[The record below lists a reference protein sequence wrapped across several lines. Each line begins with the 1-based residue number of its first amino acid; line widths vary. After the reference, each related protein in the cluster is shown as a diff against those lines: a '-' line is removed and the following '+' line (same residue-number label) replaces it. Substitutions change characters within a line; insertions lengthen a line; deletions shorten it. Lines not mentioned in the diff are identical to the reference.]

1 MELPIEVGISPT
13 LGIRGLIAA
22 RDIRKGEVI
31 ERCPVVFID
40 NRHAHLVEQ
49 TVFDNVW
56 FEWNKQVSRMPLG
69 YRGLYNH
76 SYKPN
81 AKVHYDY
88 RNRRVVFSALKRIRQ
103 GEELFIN
110 YKGAPDDRS
119 KVTVHFVDGAT
130 HG

>member
-1 MELPIEVGISPT
+1 MEIPLEVGTSPT
-13 LGIRGLIAA
+13 LGIRGLIAT

-40 NRHAHLVEQ
+40 NRHTEALKQ
-49 TVFDNVW
+49 TAINNFW
-56 FEWNKQVSRMPLG
+56 YEWNKQYRCIVLG
-69 YRGLYNH
+69 YGSLYNH

-81 AKVHYDY
+81 AKYHYDY
-88 RNRRVVFSALKRIRQ
+88 RNRRLVYTTLRDIRK

-110 YKGAPDDRS
+110 YNGVPNDRS
-119 KVTVHFVDGAT
+119 KVDDIYVDGAT